1 MLLRDPTYRIGR
13 MGDTDL
19 CLPDDSV
26 SRCHAE
32 LTRTAEGSYTI
43 KDLNSSN
50 GTYLNGSRISAPEEI
65 KASDLLKVGNVL
77 INVEEHIDSET
88 TPRII
93 PDFDD
98 PTLKLISLDDE
109 FACAEED
116 YPGSLATAPAETP
129 LSMEDTGEVLLKSAF
144 AEEPVHQPGDLV
156 DKDTSEGAGVVESSR
171 EEEWNDVENDGL
183 EDLHS
188 RIASLTTELE
198 IALMEIRRL
207 EADQTRSS
215 EQAAKIDQDIEEV
228 EKLTREIA
236 QTLEGNTTLRS
247 EIVALKDELAETKL
261 QLLEND
267 QDKADVE
274 NSTIS
279 RLEDRIAE
287 QESTVE
293 ELRAE
298 ISQGREEN
306 AALRAEIATLEVE
319 KAERER
325 QLLET
330 SRDQAHAKSC
340 AISRLEVR
348 IAELK
353 STTVALE
360 KANETLTQ
368 SNLELRRQLD
378 ASEAEAAE
386 SSEREAELCQD
397 KAELVAELKTA
408 ESDAAKLSAR
418 IEKANLSISKNET
431 VIEDL
436 KGQLRE
442 SQSKARAGKK
452 LKTELGS
459 AERRRIAAE
468 EELRKIEANLASTE
482 TEAQALRQQLS
493 SAQGS
498 LSKLE
503 AELARSI
510 DARSEIE
517 SERGD
522 LRNKLHVRERSIAE
536 LVTTTKELEA
546 ELENAREE
554 NSRLEAD
561 LRLTREGLSE
571 ALQASLQR
579 LADARESLNI
589 EIYLREAA
597 EKQLREAAVA
607 LQTRRDRSEGLV
619 LASEDTNL
627 NRVGKLMEES
637 DELLAFEARLRAL
650 DRPAAN
656 NPKDNSPGHGG
667 SFLAEEFYR
676 QLIEK
681 LDLVDTFIELYEN
694 KWSYSKVASQF
705 GQIKHAFIELLE
717 KSSVSLF
724 VPEPGTSLCGK
735 EKLRIEPAPNE
746 DGTLPKIDTFGNSQ
760 VVETVSP
767 GYLLRDSSRE
777 VVLRKA
783 KVLID

>member
-1 MLLRDPTYRIGR
+1 MTLSDRSYRIGR
-13 MGDTDL
+13 MSDNDL

-32 LTRTAEGSYTI
+32 LTRTAEGRYTV

-50 GTYLNGSRISAPEEI
+50 GTSLNGTRISAPEEI
-65 KASDLLKVGNVL
+65 KAGDLLKIGNLL
-77 INVEEHIDSET
+77 ITVEENIDGTT
-88 TPRII
+88 TPQL
-93 PDFDD
+93 PADFED

-109 FACAEED
+109 FPCAEGD
-116 YPGSLATAPAETP
+116 YPGSFSNVPAEK
-129 LSMEDTGEVLLKSAF
+129 SVSVEDSADVLLGSEV
-144 AEEPVHQPGDLV
+144 AEEPVHHPGASANNGESGTATIVESAKGPDGNEVERTGPEDIRRRLRSL
-156 DKDTSEGAGVVESSR
+156 TSEL
-171 EEEWNDVENDGL
+171 EN
-183 EDLHS
+183 
-188 RIASLTTELE
+188 
-198 IALMEIRRL
+198 ALAEIRRL
-207 EADQTRSS
+207 EEERERHS
-215 EQAAKIDQDIEEV
+215 ERPDKIDRSAEVIGKLREE
-228 EKLTREIA
+228 IG
-236 QTLEGNTTLRS
+236 QSLEDSTTLRS
-247 EIVALKDELAETKL
+247 EIADLKDRLAESER
-261 QLLEND
+261 QRLEGNWD
-267 QDKADVE
+267 E
-274 NSTIS
+274 NRTENGTIS

-340 AISRLEVR
+340 AISRLEVQ
-348 IAELK
+348 IAELE
-353 STTVALE
+353 STAEALE
-360 KANETLTQ
+360 TANETLTQ

-386 SSEREAELCQD
+386 SAEREAELRED
-397 KAELVAELKTA
+397 KAELVAKLKTA
-408 ESDAAKLSAR
+408 ESDAVKLSAR
-418 IEKANLSISKNET
+418 FEKANLSISKNET
-431 VIEDL
+431 VIGDL
-436 KGQLRE
+436 KEQLRE
-442 SQSKARAGKK
+442 AQSKAKVGKK
-452 LKTELGS
+452 LKTELDS

-468 EELRKIEANLASTE
+468 EELRKIEGKLASAE
-482 TEAQALRQQLS
+482 TEAQELRQQLG
-493 SAQGS
+493 SAQES
-498 LSKLE
+498 LSELE

-510 DARSEIE
+510 DARAEIE
-517 SERGD
+517 TERGD
-522 LRNKLHVRERSIAE
+522 LRSKLHDRERSIAD
-536 LVTTTKELEA
+536 LVKTTKEVES
-546 ELENAREE
+546 ELENTREE
-554 NSRLEAD
+554 NSRLETD

-579 LADARESLNI
+579 LADAKESLDI

-607 LQTRRDRSEGLV
+607 LQSRLDRSEGLV
-619 LASEDTNL
+619 LASEGTNL

-637 DELLAFEARLRAL
+637 DEMLAFEARLRAL

-667 SFLAEEFYR
+667 SFHAEEFYR

-694 KWSYSKVASQF
+694 KWSYSKVARQF
-705 GQIKHAFIELLE
+705 GQIKDAFIELLE
-717 KSSVSLF
+717 ESSVSLF

-767 GYLLRDSSRE
+767 GYLFRDSSRE

-783 KVLID
+783 KVLIN